1 MRFLQLPLCVAAC
14 LIAGTIYAQA
24 ASPQLGEVAELFAE
38 HNVVGTLVVAS
49 ADQQSVYVHNP
60 LRSTERF
67 APAST
72 FKIPN
77 TLIALDAGIVTS
89 KDSTFAWDG
98 TDRGVLNWNRDQT
111 LASAFKFSCVWC
123 YQEIAR
129 KAGTRRYRDMLARMA
144 YGNQSAGGAVD
155 MFWLNGEL
163 TISAVEQIEFLRKLV
178 RRDLP
183 FRDEHFDTLRDIML
197 VEKKDNHAVYAKSG
211 WSGSGTKPQ
220 VGWYVGYVET
230 GSGTWLFALNMRI
243 DDDAQVSLRIEL
255 AMNSLAALDII

>member
-1 MRFLQLPLCVAAC
+1 MSLIRLPLCVAAC
-14 LIAGTIYAQA
+14 LIAGTVHSQDGGT
-24 ASPQLGEVAELFAE
+24 QLDEIARLFAE

-49 ADQQSVYVHNP
+49 ADPQSVYVHNP

-67 APAST
+67 SPAST

-89 KDSTFAWDG
+89 KDSPFPWDG
-98 TDRGVLNWNRDQT
+98 TDRGVPNWNRDQT

-129 KAGTRRYRDMLARMA
+129 KAGTRRYQDMLASMA

-183 FRDEHFDTLRDIML
+183 FRGEHFDTLRDIML
-197 VEKKDNHAVYAKSG
+197 VEKTDDYAVYAKSG

-220 VGWYVGYVET
+220 VGWYVGYVDT

-243 DDDAQVSLRIEL
+243 DDDAQVSLRVEL
-255 AMNSLAALDII
+255 AMKSLAALGII